1 MRKILFLVNAG
12 KISPNENGGA
22 AVYYSHLELLYK
34 AGFLIDLLV
43 LEWNNN
49 IRYKKEDYIEIYSFI
64 NTIDIHKVIYK
75 PYQKGF
81 LRGLEALC
89 NPSKFEY
96 NFINS
101 INTTYLNNIVI
112 KYDTDIIWCEWRW
125 SAILSINSKLKT
137 PVIYAH
143 HDWEYKLAKL
153 RKKRNLLQKFHTF
166 QKERVE
172 INLVK
177 KATACISGSITEKKE
192 IEKIALKKALYIP
205 TTYKNITIK
214 LKQNKKPNIVHLG
227 GMNTTAN
234 RLGLERF
241 LDVCW
246 EGIKNKIPEIK
257 LVVIGS
263 LKQAKN
269 SLLNKLKDP
278 QIECLSFV
286 KNLDAVMY
294 PYDIHIVPWEYNT
307 GTRTRIPV
315 VLNYEQV
322 LVATKASVNCYPEI
336 TIHNSVLCEN
346 LYEMTDEIV
355 NLYCNEERL
364 HLLSKLG
371 KETFLNFFTVDSQ
384 QEKLRNFINSL

>member
-22 AVYYSHLELLYK
+22 AVYYSHLELLHK
-34 AGFLIDLLV
+34 AGFLINLLV

-49 IRYKKEDYIEIYSFI
+49 IKYKKEDYIEVDSFVD
-64 NTIDIHKVIYK
+64 TIDQYKIIYK
-75 PYQKGF
+75 PYKKGV
-81 LRGLEALC
+81 LRALEAVF
-89 NPSKFEY
+89 NPSEFEY
-96 NFINS
+96 NFINTLN
-101 INTTYLNNIVI
+101 ITYLNNLVI
-112 KYDTDIIWCEWRW
+112 KYDTDILWCEWRW
-125 SAILSINSKLKT
+125 SAILSINSMLKA

-192 IEKIALKKALYIP
+192 IEKIALKKTLYVP
-205 TTYKNITIK
+205 TTYKDIK
-214 LKQNKKPNIVHLG
+214 IKFKHNRKPNIVHLG

-241 LDVCW
+241 LDICW

-263 LKQAKN
+263 LKQAQN

-278 QIECLSFV
+278 QIECLGFV
-286 KNLDAVMY
+286 KNLDTVMFSN
-294 PYDIHIVPWEYNT
+294 DIHIVPWEYNT

-322 LVATKASVNCYPEI
+322 LVATKASVSCYPEI

-346 LYEMTDEIV
+346 LYEMTGEIV
-355 NLYCNEERL
+355 NLYFNEERL
-364 HLLSKLG
+364 HLLSKKG
-371 KETFLNFFTVDSQ
+371 KETFLIFFTVDSQ
-384 QEKLRNFINSL
+384 QEKIRNFINNL